1 MTHPVSEATDTT
13 ADPLVPAVARGALWR
28 EAYLACTPVLTSDVV
43 AQRLGGLSPAALRHR
58 VRRRTIL
65 SLPLGTE
72 RVFPA
77 WQFLD
82 GDRVVPG
89 LARVRRALATES
101 DWVLAGQLDGLRD
114 PNSAAPRTLRDL
126 LLVGAVAAAVRAA
139 ATYADEGPA

>member
-1 MTHPVSEATDTT
+1 MTHPVSDATDTT
-13 ADPLVPAVARGALWR
+13 ADPLAPAVARGALWR

-43 AQRLGGLSPAALRHR
+43 AQRLGGLSTAALRHR

-65 SLPLGTE
+65 SMAVGTG

-82 GDRVVPG
+82 GDRVVRG
-89 LARVRRALATES
+89 FARVRAVLGTQS
-101 DWVLAGQLDGLRD
+101 DWVFAGQLDDLRD
-114 PNSAAPRTLRDL
+114 PNRTLREL
-126 LLVGAVAAAVRAA
+126 LLAGDVAAAVRAA